1 MRAPPDPRPESEFPR
16 AGKEGTFERLVP
28 ELLRRVIETGTKNI
42 SPDTMQKL
50 LGELKLPKEALHYT
64 ISQLD
69 ETKNGVYRVIAKE
82 LHDLFER
89 TNLSEEIA
97 KALSSLSLEV
107 KMEVRFKPTRIEA
120 KTRRTTPP
128 DRGDD
133 APVSADNP
141 NPDD

>member
-1 MRAPPDPRPESEFPR
+1 M
-16 AGKEGTFERLVP
+16 
-28 ELLRRVIETGTKNI
+28 
-42 SPDTMQKL
+42 
-50 LGELKLPKEALHYT
+50 GELKLPKEALNYT

-89 TNLSEEIA
+89 TNLSEELA

-120 KTRRTTPP
+120 TARRGSPPEDGAEAETRSDPAKTRSDP
-128 DRGDD
+128 
-133 APVSADNP
+133 
-141 NPDD
+141 